1 MILSEIRDY
10 LQARGRASI
19 GDLAT
24 RFDAEPD
31 AVRGML
37 QTYIR
42 KGRVRQLGW
51 SENLCAGCTKCEP
64 AQVEVYEWLGREAGG
79 QSARPRHGTTAGTC
93 DRYSS

>member
-51 SENLCAGCTKCEP
+51 SQSLCAGCTKCEP
-64 AQVEVYEWLGREAGG
+64 AQVEVYEWLGGSRC
-79 QSARPRHGTTAGTC
+79 QSARPRQGSTAGTC

>member
-37 QTYIR
+37 RTYIR

-51 SENLCAGCTKCEP
+51 SQNLCSGCTKCEP
-64 AQVEVYEWLGREAGG
+64 AQVEVYEWLGSGRD
-79 QSARPRHGTTAGTC
+79 QSARPRQGSTAGTC